1 MNFKHVWIVFKKE
14 MKDSFRDK
22 KSVFSNIFLPLL
34 LIPLMYYCMNFFMK
48 SSSKEVEEN
57 MRISV
62 MTQEMT
68 QEAEDFTKTNIIGED
83 KIEIVKYET
92 EDQAKKA
99 LMDGDINCII
109 NYETGFFANLN
120 QDTSAG
126 IKLEYNS
133 LKNSSQLAMQ
143 MLQSKLMA
151 LNQTL
156 AAKRLTQ
163 MNISPEILNLV
174 QTNVVDSS
182 TEISEN
188 GKSANQMLMMIVP
201 MYLVIIIVTAG
212 VPIAIDVLAGE
223 RERNTFEALLS
234 TKANRLSILIGK
246 YMAILVFSVI
256 AIIMSFIGLILGMV
270 MNPEMFS
277 ADGQQMTLNAIFASL
292 NMPIGAFLLILLSA
306 ITLAVAFAGI
316 QIGLSTYAKS
326 VKEAQTYL
334 SYMMFPAMILGFATM
349 FMGAGDMQPFM
360 AYIPIF
366 NTIASMKM
374 ALGGAMNYGFLL
386 WGVVTNIIF
395 IVIVTSCI
403 IRMFKNEKV
412 IIK

>member
-57 MRISV
+57 MKISV

-292 NMPIGAFLLILLSA
+292 NMPVGAFLLILLSA

-374 ALGGAMNYGFLL
+374 ALGGVMNYGFLL

-403 IRMFKNEKV
+403 IRMFRNEKV